1 MVVNDYM
8 DIVQQTRLFLLTV
21 QANEETDET
30 LTEMSLLLKS
40 EVTTHNVDRLGEL
53 IENLKRNT
61 DAK

>member
-30 LTEMSLLLKS
+30 LAEMSILLKS
-40 EVTTHNVDRLGEL
+40 EVTTHNVDRLGYLVEK
-53 IENLKRNT
+53 IEKEH
-61 DAK
+61 